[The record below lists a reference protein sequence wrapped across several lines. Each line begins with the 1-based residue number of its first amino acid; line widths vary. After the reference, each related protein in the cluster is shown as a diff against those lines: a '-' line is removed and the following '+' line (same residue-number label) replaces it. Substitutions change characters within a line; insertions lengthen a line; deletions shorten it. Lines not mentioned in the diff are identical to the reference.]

1 MPGGGSKKGER
12 RGGRGRGTKNKAT
25 LERERQAQLEV
36 EKAALLA
43 KAEAAGSEVL
53 AAQAEGKK
61 LMKQIAFDFAQLFA
75 GIAAFHQPY
84 PGWHQDASGKW
95 VNDNP
100 NYDEARFR
108 DYGKLAV
115 DTALGAASYESP
127 KLSAVMVGAAV
138 VTQIKVEGG
147 IPDDQDGGLFA
158 AEIGSARTIE
168 LTGPD
173 VRHGRG
179 GAADAPPGAGEGA
192 PGPEQAEGA
201 EGRKALG

>member
-1 MPGGGSKKGER
+1 MAGGGAKKGER
-12 RGGRGRGTKNKAT
+12 RGGRQKGTPNKAT
-25 LERERQAQLEV
+25 QERERQAQLEI
-36 EKAALLA
+36 EKADLIEKARGA
-43 KAEAAGSEVL
+43 KSEVL
-53 AAQAEGKK
+53 DAQLAGKK
-61 LMKQIAFDFAQLFA
+61 LMKEIAYDFAQLFA
-75 GIAAFHQPY
+75 GLAAFHQPY
-84 PGWHQDASGKW
+84 PGWHFEAGKL

-100 NYDEARFR
+100 NFDESRFKE
-108 DYGKLAV
+108 YAKLAC

-138 VTQIKVEGG
+138 VTEIKVIGG

-173 VRHGRG
+173 VRHGG
-179 GAADAPPGAGEGA
+179 GDPTDAAPGAGEGSEG
-192 PGPEQAEGA
+192 PGEAEGA

>member
-1 MPGGGSKKGER
+1 MAGGGAKKGER
-12 RGGRGRGTKNKAT
+12 RGGRQKGTPNKAT
-25 LERERQAQLEV
+25 QERERQAQLEIQKAELI
-36 EKAALLA
+36 EKARGA
-43 KAEAAGSEVL
+43 KSEVL
-53 AAQAEGKK
+53 DAQLAGKK
-61 LMKQIAFDFAQLFA
+61 LMKEIAFDFAQLFA

-100 NYDEARFR
+100 NYDEDRFR
-108 DYGKLAV
+108 DYAKLAC

-138 VTQIKVEGG
+138 VTEIKVNGG

-173 VRHGRG
+173 VRHGG
-179 GAADAPPGAGEGA
+179 GDPADAAPGAGEGA
-192 PGPEQAEGA
+192 EGPGEAEGP
-201 EGRKALG
+201 EGRKKVG